1 MAWNEQRRQ
10 ARHEVIFTDRAL
22 YTAVEARA
30 RRAGMSIPDY
40 LQALAR
46 AVAAM
51 EQGDPI
57 LLSLLGITMPAPSSA
72 EHGALEQPPYDT
84 RLMDSAL
91 DQFGL

>member
-1 MAWNEQRRQ
+1 MPWNTARGL
-10 ARHEVIFTDRAL
+10 ARHEVIFTDYDL
-22 YTAVEARA
+22 YQSVEARA

-57 LLSLLGITMPAPSSA
+57 LLSLLGITATPLAPSAPPAPA
-72 EHGALEQPPYDT
+72 PRDH
-84 RLMDSAL
+84 RLIDSAL

>member
-1 MAWNEQRRQ
+1 MPWNKARQQ

-22 YTAVEARA
+22 YRAVEARA
-30 RRAGMSIPDY
+30 QRAGMSIPDY

-51 EQGDPI
+51 EAGDPI
-57 LLSLLGITMPAPSSA
+57 LLSLLGITAPAPA
-72 EHGALEQPPYDT
+72 EPPPAEQPRDN
-84 RLMDSAL
+84 RLIDSAL